1 MFGEKLVVKAAS
13 NFDDHYLLLEFCHRV
28 FNEMILPSFKSG
40 PILGFFSIQLSDAAP
55 HHIQRRNAL
64 SHNLHLPKVF
74 FFASVIALQ
83 KIMKNAVYFILK
95 ALFIFKIF
103 KFFFLII
110 SSCRKNDS
118 KIGLISKFMTSQP
131 G

>member
-40 PILGFFSIQLSDAAP
+40 PILGFFSIQLSDATP

-74 FFASVIALQ
+74 FFCFSDSPS
-83 KIMKNAVYFILK
+83 KNYEECCLFHPKSSFYFQDI
-95 ALFIFKIF
+95 
-103 KFFFLII
+103 
-110 SSCRKNDS
+110 
-118 KIGLISKFMTSQP
+118 
-131 G
+131 

>member
-1 MFGEKLVVKAAS
+1 MTIICCWSFVI
-13 NFDDHYLLLEFCHRV
+13 RV

-40 PILGFFSIQLSDAAP
+40 PILGFFSIQLSDATP